1 MKNPWGEVTGIRP
14 VKIARTM
21 LRSGKTK
28 DEFVEMFKNHLNVS
42 DEKTQLTLN
51 IAVKEMDILKD
62 FNKVLTYLDNSHID
76 KVCGDIALKVI
87 RNGVYYGY
95 LMDNQD
101 RVIIQELP
109 VNYCRSR
116 FFKEGIPTVEFNM
129 RFFDD

>member
-62 FNKVLTYLDNSHID
+62 FNKND
-76 KVCGDIALKVI
+76 VCLYI
-87 RNGVYYGY
+87 GVPFCKTRC
-95 LMDNQD
+95 L
-101 RVIIQELP
+101 
-109 VNYCRSR
+109 
-116 FFKEGIPTVEFNM
+116 
-129 RFFDD
+129 